1 MIALT
6 NAAVAQIV
14 AAPIARVY
22 KEGEVPP
29 RPTFPYVV
37 VAVTFDAATA
47 YSLDAD
53 HGVGDYRITTRSVG
67 SNYDGAIDT
76 DARARG
82 VLLDQRI
89 TVDGKTYGPGRV
101 QVGSAVVRDPDGG
114 SVITVTSTY
123 LFATE
128 E

>member
-6 NAAVAQIV
+6 NAAVAKLT
-14 AAPIARVY
+14 AAPITRVY
-22 KEGEVPP
+22 KEGKVPAS
-29 RPTFPYVV
+29 PTYPYAIVT
-37 VAVTFDAATA
+37 VTFDRATA
-47 YSLDAD
+47 YTNDAD

-67 SNYDGAIDT
+67 ADYDGAVDT
-76 DARARG
+76 DQRARG
-82 VLLDQRI
+82 ALLDQRI
-89 TVDGKTYGPGRV
+89 TANSKSYGPGRM
-101 QVGSAVVRDPDGG
+101 QVGAALVRDPDGG

>member
-14 AAPIARVY
+14 AAPVARVY
-22 KEGEVPP
+22 KEGAVPAN
-29 RPTFPYVV
+29 PTFPYAV
-37 VAVTFDAATA
+37 VAVTFDRAAGYT
-47 YSLDAD
+47 LDAD
-53 HGVGDYRITTRSVG
+53 HGVGDYRITTRSI
-67 SNYDGAIDT
+67 STNFDGAIDT

-82 VLLDQRI
+82 ALLDKRI
-89 TVDGKTYGPGRV
+89 AANGKTYGPGRL

-123 LFATE
+123 LFATNE
-128 E
+128 